1 MRPLRAWLIRLASLF
16 GSRRRE
22 AEMAE
27 ELESHLEM
35 HTEDNLRAGMTRQEA
50 RRHALIQLGGLEQ
63 TKEICRD
70 RRGVPLLDTLFRDC
84 RYALRMLGRDPGFTG
99 VAIVTLA
106 LGIGANSMIFTL
118 VNGWMLRPPRIEEP
132 ERVVAV
138 LTTDPARGGWG
149 WDQQAV
155 SAPDFVAWREQS
167 RSFENMV
174 ASELSSL
181 ALTGEGEPEQVVG
194 MRVSA
199 DYFQLLGVDAAR
211 GRTFLTGED
220 QAGRADVVILSDAL
234 WQRRFASDTTVV
246 GKTVWL
252 DGARY
257 RVAGIMPGGFRV
269 GFDGPQLWVPLVLP
283 PERLLPA
290 ERAERRLRVL
300 GRLKQGISVETA
312 KAEVATLARRAE
324 QVYPGTTR
332 GWGGNAMVLQK
343 QIGDEF
349 KVGMGIQMGA
359 VLFVLLIACANIAT
373 LQLTRVAT
381 RQTEIAVRT
390 ALGASRLA
398 LMRQL
403 LIESMV
409 LALLGG
415 GLGLLV
421 ASWGVS
427 VIRNAISMGGFFS
440 EVAREL
446 TIDRTVVAYTIGIS
460 SLAAVLFGL
469 FPAFVQT
476 AVNLHSTLKE
486 GGRTISQARP
496 RRRALG
502 ALVSV
507 QIALALTLLT
517 GAGLMTWGFLH
528 SVFAERGMDP
538 KQVLTARI
546 RLANAQYTA
555 PSQQAAFFRDAIER
569 LEGRPDVF
577 SAGGTTTLVGQEA
590 ARVVRF
596 TIKGHA
602 VLPPDEQAKTGC
614 AAITPGLLETLRVP
628 LLRGRSLGW
637 HDHAP
642 APSVVVVNEAFAR
655 RFFPGDDPLGK
666 HVRLDTGES
675 DGQPWSQIVAVAGS
689 IKLPGEEDW
698 EQQPVVYTSYFER
711 PSSTLTLVA
720 RTASEPASFA
730 PILRR
735 TIWSIDADQPISHVQ
750 TMEEVVADSHAAGA
764 IVLTLLGS
772 FAGLA
777 LAMAVVAVFGVV
789 AYTVAQRTN
798 EIGIRMALGAR
809 AGDVL
814 KMTARRGLVLGAIG
828 VGIGGLLAVPLALL
842 PTVIAPDMPINQRA
856 GVVIAAGV
864 LLLLVVLLA
873 SYIPARRATRIDPT
887 VALRCG

>member
-1 MRPLRAWLIRLASLF
+1 LIRLASLF

-22 AEMAE
+22 EEMAE

-35 HTEDNLRAGMTRQEA
+35 HIEDNLRAGMTPQEA

-70 RRGVPLLDTLFRDC
+70 RRGLPLLETSFRDC
-84 RYALRMLGRDPGFTG
+84 RYALRMLGRERGFTG

-106 LGIGANSMIFTL
+106 LGIGANSTIFTL
-118 VNGWMLRPPRIEEP
+118 VNGCMLRPPRIKEP
-132 ERVVAV
+132 GRVVAV
-138 LTTDPARGGWG
+138 LTTDPARGSWG

-174 ASELSSL
+174 ASELNSL

-220 QAGRADVVILSDAL
+220 QAGRADVVILSDGL
-234 WQRRFASDTTVV
+234 WQRRFASDARVI
-246 GKTVWL
+246 GKTVSL

-257 RVAGIMPGGFRV
+257 TVAGIMPGGFRV

-300 GRLKQGISVETA
+300 GRLKPGVTVESA

-373 LQLTRVAT
+373 LQLTRVAA

-390 ALGASRLA
+390 ALGASRLG

-415 GLGLLV
+415 GLGLIV

-427 VIRNAISMGGFFS
+427 AFRNAISMLGDDFFN
-440 EVAREL
+440 EIAREL

-476 AVNLHSTLKE
+476 AVNLHATLKE

-502 ALVSV
+502 ALVSA

-517 GAGLMTWGFLH
+517 GAGLMMWGFLH
-528 SVFAERGMDP
+528 TVFAEHGMDP

-546 RLANAQYTA
+546 RLTNAQYKA

-569 LEGRPDVF
+569 LEGRPDVL
-577 SAGGTTTLVGQEA
+577 SAGGTTTLVG

-614 AAITPGLLETLRVP
+614 VAITPGLLETLRVP

-637 HDHAP
+637 HDNAS

-655 RFFPGDDPLGK
+655 RFFPDDDPLGK

-675 DGQPWSQIVAVAGS
+675 DGQRWSQIVAVAGS

-698 EQQPVVYTSYFER
+698 EQQPVVYKSYFER
-711 PSSTLTLVA
+711 PSSALTLVV

-750 TMEEVVADSHAAGA
+750 TMEEVVADIRAAGA

-772 FAGLA
+772 FASLA

-798 EIGIRMALGAR
+798 EIGIRIALGAR

-828 VGIGGLLAVPLALL
+828 VGIGGLLAVPLAGL

-856 GVVIAAGV
+856 GVLIAAGV
-864 LLLLVVLLA
+864 LLLLVALLA

-887 VALRCG
+887 VALRCE